1 MQRVTISLDDEL
13 ARQFEEL
20 IARRGYVNRSEAFRD
35 LVREAVAAN
44 DLTDDPD
51 CECVGV
57 VSYSYNHHE
66 RQLAMRLTEH
76 QHEHTGAVI
85 STMHVHLSHDE
96 CAEAVVIRG
105 SASEVRHVA
114 DTMTAEPGIRH
125 GRVNLI
131 PVKHEE

>member
-35 LVREAVAAN
+35 LVREALAAE
-44 DLTDDPD
+44 DLKDNPET
-51 CECVGV
+51 ECVGV
-57 VSYSYNHHE
+57 VSYSYDHHQ
-66 RQLAMRLTEH
+66 RQLSSRLTEH
-76 QHEHTGAVI
+76 QHEHTHSVI

-105 SASEVRHVA
+105 SAAEVQHVA
-114 DTMTAEPGIRH
+114 DAMIAEPGIRH
-125 GRVNLI
+125 GRLNLM
-131 PVKHEE
+131 PVKA